1 MSTIYCKD
9 SSKSVEFMEN
19 ADGQGRILA
28 IACEDGEYWFTLGW
42 YKTEAGAVR
51 SARKQLAALG
61 YTLNA

>member
-1 MSTIYCKD
+1 MMMD
-9 SSKSVEFMEN
+9 
-19 ADGQGRILA
+19 ADTMGRILA
-28 IACEDGEYWFTLGW
+28 VATQDGEYWFTLGW

>member
-1 MSTIYCKD
+1 MKTIFCTDTRKA
-9 SSKSVEFMEN
+9 VEMMMD
-19 ADGQGRILA
+19 ADTMGRILA
-28 IACEDGEYWFTLGW
+28 VATQDGEYWFTLGW